1 MSVSE
6 VSRSNKKSIA
16 LAENQ
21 GRHHEFIKDN
31 LPGWVLQ
38 ATPQRRT
45 ALRNVGL
52 TLPAGYAT
60 AQKVHL
66 EALNSSSQQ
75 GFSSQNDV
83 DQLLADLKDAK
94 AFARPLVTSAIL
106 ERFKV
111 SIDVDKV
118 LLRYS
123 VPGTETF
130 ADATQISISLLD
142 AALHNFT
149 EADEVDTYAAHRIS
163 GGRVLLLSSQGKL
176 PFSVEDFAK
185 LCRQLDVGGQYQ
197 AHVNSIL
204 GIGKAEDVLRAKVVL
219 SQRQAFFAAIDLA
232 RMQGDIDRVTKD
244 SSVYNMLLGVNDK
257 SDNQRLDGKPVQYK
271 GLKLFGDTELVGI
284 VLIGPD
290 RNDSETVQ
298 RLVAYIPHDPVSPI
312 KEYPSARQFHFEL
325 RERLRDPAYQDFF
338 SRFVRQEDKASFF
351 SRLNDRL
358 TPLRQPPNSEFNA
371 RERIPDPDA
380 RIPVEETPVR
390 GDLWQFLFDQQLN
403 KLLDDA
409 RFVAV
414 STADVD
420 AQARHEKLL
429 GYLGV
434 ALSVLNVVA
443 LFVPP
448 LGVAM
453 MTVMAVQLTDELV
466 EGIESLAQGE
476 KDEGFAY
483 LMDVAQNLAQLAVGA
498 AVGAENA
505 EPVTPIR
512 RSAFFDSLK
521 QVTLPNGQTRL
532 WKPDLNRYELSK
544 ALPNGLKPDELGLL
558 RHDGQAYLSLE
569 DKLFKVSKDPQSDN
583 FRIEHPDRVD
593 AYKPLLEHNGA
604 GSWKTELDQPL
615 EWDKRKILRRLG
627 ASVDGLS
634 DETLEQILTTSGVHE
649 NVLRRLHVEHET
661 PPALL
666 ADTLTR
672 FKAHADA
679 LAGPEQILAN
689 RIGEEWADYAVRSMT
704 EMRGWPSDKAIEVFE
719 GPGLTG
725 KAIKEGYAE
734 AAVANTLQM
743 TWSDLLTGALPERVV
758 EFLDEPALREMLQE
772 WQPGNAL
779 RSQALREQ
787 WAALMR
793 ERKRQLFDLLYRRRT
808 RSDDPLVNLL
818 KGDFAEISTSQAQ
831 ELLAEARP
839 SDMQHLTQ
847 KKRVPLR
854 LTQQALVA
862 SDQLRITRAY
872 EGLYLDALHSDDT
885 ARLELHSLAALPG
898 WPTDLRLEVRE
909 DSFQGPLFDSL
920 GPVDAPI
927 RKVLVLDN
935 DGKYEARDASDQQLH
950 GADNLYA
957 AVLHAL
963 PDSQRT
969 TLGFDI
975 HEATRLQGQVR
986 AQPLARQKLESIL
999 EANRYRKPAYD
1010 PAVMRLRGGMPGY
1023 AQLSPQ
1029 RELLQIRMSS
1039 LYPGLSNEQV
1049 EMLLEQFEQ
1058 NGGSALQRVTALETE
1073 FNRFNATMQR
1083 WMNSPTESFR
1093 FGPAGVAEWR
1103 SRDQLYTALRQCW
1116 RRTGP
1121 QGGEV
1126 SGIFAPQALI
1136 LDGMPLDRHLA
1147 TLPPLEANFDHVT
1160 GLSLRNTGI
1169 GPGDEHFLQ
1178 AFRQVRELNLQGN
1191 RLTRLSQT
1199 ITDMRHL
1206 AYLILDDNMIELDA
1220 LAVARLRRMTQL
1232 KWLLLQNNPL
1242 RLAPDISQMPHLHVI
1257 RLNGTGLNS
1266 WPVGLF
1272 SKPRPRSIFLD
1283 LRNNPINQIPH
1294 VAPGSFRAELLART
1308 HISREPA
1315 WLSAQNLE
1323 ILKRY
1328 IESVGMDPER
1338 PYPPL
1343 GTVDSSE
1350 WAEGISEE
1358 QWRANQHIWNA
1369 VEDEFYSESFFSEI
1383 NRLTQ
1388 SADFKAGGEY
1398 RKELTAKVWRMLEA
1412 MSEDS
1417 ELRTKLF
1424 NEAATPTQCVDG
1436 GTQLFNAMGVEVLVK
1451 EAYDLIRPDLIE
1463 PRLLE
1468 LAWGKSRLDELGA
1481 IARKRVAERLK
1492 AGERFRRVDAQGEV
1506 TGTIDEVEVHL
1517 AYMTELA
1524 ERLDLPWQARG
1535 MQFRNIA
1542 GVTKEMI
1549 EAAFQRITVLE
1560 EGDLLRDRILDQ
1572 PLWIIWL
1579 ESENKEVLSGFR
1591 HRIDVVTELYDALQR
1606 RAEETGISVAQKAEL
1621 EAEIK
1626 ALAVE
1631 AGRSENEFANGRG
1644 MTEEEYTQALNDIDV
1659 QMKAQMST
1667 LTQQAMDR
1675 AGLQRVD
1682 IPFTIDPN
1690 YSG

>member
-1 MSVSE
+1 MSVPELPRLNKNSITSSE
-6 VSRSNKKSIA
+6 NK
-16 LAENQ
+16 
-21 GRHHEFIKDN
+21 GRHHEFIKDK
-31 LPGWVLQ
+31 LPGWILQ
-38 ATPQRRT
+38 AAPHRHKG
-45 ALRNVGL
+45 LRDVGL
-52 TLPAGYAT
+52 KIPAGYET
-60 AQKVHL
+60 APKAHL
-66 EALNSSSQQ
+66 EALKSSSRQS
-75 GFSSQNDV
+75 FSSQNDV
-83 DQLLADLKDAK
+83 DQFLANLNGAK
-94 AFARPLVTSAIL
+94 AFARPLLRAAIL

-111 SIDVDKV
+111 SVDVDNV
-118 LLRYS
+118 MLRYS
-123 VPGTETF
+123 APGTETF
-130 ADATQISISLLD
+130 ADATPISISLLD

-149 EADEVDTYAAHRIS
+149 EADEVDTYAAHRVR
-163 GGRVLLLSSQGKL
+163 GMRVLLLSSQGRL

-185 LCRQLDVGGQYQ
+185 LCRQLDVGGKYQ
-197 AHVNSIL
+197 AHVNSVL

-244 SSVYNMLLGVNDK
+244 SSAYNMLLGLADNWE
-257 SDNQRLDGKPVQYK
+257 NQRLDGKPVRCN

-290 RNDSETVQ
+290 RSDSETVQ

-338 SRFVRQEDKASFF
+338 SRFVRQEDKARFF

-358 TPLRQPPNSEFNA
+358 TPLRQPPNGEFNV
-371 RERIPDPDA
+371 RERIPDPNA
-380 RIPVEETPVR
+380 RIPMEEAPVR
-390 GDLWQFLFDQQLN
+390 GDLWHFLFDQHLN
-403 KLLDDA
+403 KLLGDA
-409 RFVAV
+409 KFVAV
-414 STADVD
+414 STADAD
-420 AQARHEKLL
+420 AQALHEKLL

-453 MTVMAVQLTDELV
+453 MTVMAAQLTNELV
-466 EGIESLAQGE
+466 EGVESLAQGE

-483 LMDVAQNLAQLAVGA
+483 LMDVAQNLAQLAVFA
-498 AVGAENA
+498 VVGAENA
-505 EPVTPIR
+505 ELVTPIR
-512 RSAFFDSLK
+512 RSPFFDSLK
-521 QVTLPNGQTRL
+521 QVALPNGQTRL

-544 ALPNGLKPDELGLL
+544 ALPNGVKPDELGLL
-558 RHDGQAYLSLE
+558 RHDGQTYLPLQG
-569 DKLFKVSKDPQSDN
+569 KLFKVSKDPQSNN

-593 AYKPLLEHNGA
+593 VYKPLLEHNGA
-604 GSWKTELDQPL
+604 GSWKTELDRPL
-615 EWDKRKILRRLG
+615 EWDKGQMLRRLG
-627 ASVDGLS
+627 ASVDGLG
-634 DETLEQILTTSGVHE
+634 DETLEQVLTASGVHE

-689 RIGEEWADYAVRSMT
+689 RLGEEWANYAVRSMT
-704 EMRGWPSDKAIEVFE
+704 EMDGWPSDKAIEVHQ
-719 GPGLTG
+719 GAGLTG
-725 KAIKEGYAE
+725 ASIKEGYAQ
-734 AAVANTLQM
+734 ASAANTLQL
-743 TWSDLLTGALPERVV
+743 TWSDLLSGALPERVV
-758 EFLDEPALREMLQE
+758 KFLDEPALREMLQE
-772 WQPGNAL
+772 WQSGDVL
-779 RSQALREQ
+779 RAQALREQ

-793 ERKRQLFDLLYRRRT
+793 QRKRQLFDLLYRRRT
-808 RSDDPLVNLL
+808 RSDDPLVSLL

-839 SDMQHLTQ
+839 CDMQHLTE

-898 WPTDLRLEVRE
+898 WPTDVRLEIRE
-909 DSFQGPLFDSL
+909 YSFQGPLFDSL
-920 GPVDAPI
+920 GPDDAPI

-935 DGKYEARDASDQQLH
+935 GKYEARDASDQQLH

-963 PDSQRT
+963 PDAQRR

-975 HEATRLQGQVR
+975 HEDARLQRVVR
-986 AQPLARQKLESIL
+986 ARPLARQKLEAIL
-999 EANRYRKPAYD
+999 QANPNRKQEYD
-1010 PAVMRLRGGMPGY
+1010 PTVMRLRGGMPGY
-1023 AQLSPQ
+1023 TRLSPQ
-1029 RELLQIRMSS
+1029 RYMLQRRTTS
-1039 LYPGLSNEQV
+1039 LYPGLSNEEV
-1049 EMLLEQFEQ
+1049 EALIEQWEHA
-1058 NGGSALQRVTALETE
+1058 GGAPQRLTAMEAE
-1073 FNRFNATMQR
+1073 FDRFNATMQS

-1093 FGPAGVAEWR
+1093 FSPAGVAEWS
-1103 SRDQLYTALRQCW
+1103 SRNQLYKALRQCW
-1116 RRTGP
+1116 QRTGP
-1121 QGGEV
+1121 RGPEV

-1147 TLPPLEANFDHVT
+1147 TMPGLEANFDHVT

-1169 GPGDEHFLQ
+1169 GPGEAHFLQ
-1178 AFRQVRELNLQGN
+1178 PFRQVRELNLEGN
-1191 RLTRLSQT
+1191 RLTRLSQG
-1199 ITDMRHL
+1199 ICDMRHL
-1206 AYLILDDNMIELDA
+1206 THLVLNDNLIELDA
-1220 LAVARLRRMTQL
+1220 LAVARLRSMTQL
-1232 KWLLLQNNPL
+1232 KWLALQNNPL
-1242 RLAPDISQMPHLHVI
+1242 RLAPDISLMPHLHVI
-1257 RLNGTGLNS
+1257 RLNGTGLTS

-1272 SKPRPRSIFLD
+1272 SQLRPRSIFLD
-1283 LRNNPINQIPH
+1283 LRDNPINQIPQ

-1308 HISREPA
+1308 FISREPP
-1315 WLSAQNLE
+1315 WLSAENLE
-1323 ILKRY
+1323 TLKLY

-1338 PYPPL
+1338 PYPPM

-1350 WAEGISEE
+1350 WAQGLSEE
-1358 QWRANQHIWNA
+1358 QWRANQEIWNA
-1369 VEDEFYSESFFSEI
+1369 VEDEFHSESFFSEI

-1388 SADFKAGGEY
+1388 SADFRADGEY
-1398 RKELTAKVWRMLEA
+1398 RQELTAKVWRMLEA
-1412 MSEDS
+1412 MARDS
-1417 ELRTKLF
+1417 ELRTRLF
-1424 NEAATPTQCVDG
+1424 NEAAVPTRCVDG
-1436 GTQLFNAMGVEVLVK
+1436 GTQLFNAMGVEVLAK
-1451 EAYDLIRPDLIE
+1451 EAYDLIRADLIE
-1463 PRLLE
+1463 PQLLE
-1468 LAWGKSRLDELGA
+1468 LARGKSRLDELGA
-1481 IARKRVAERLK
+1481 IARKRVAERLA
-1492 AGERFRRVDAQGEV
+1492 AGERFTRVDAQGNIS
-1506 TGTIDEVEVHL
+1506 GSIDEVEVHL

-1549 EAAFQRITVLE
+1549 EAAFQRITALE

-1572 PLWIIWL
+1572 PLWKIWL
-1579 ESENKEVLSGFR
+1579 ERENEKTLNGFR
-1591 HRIDVVTELYDALQR
+1591 HRVDVVIDLYDALQR
-1606 RAEETGISVAQKAEL
+1606 RAEETGLSVAQKAEL

-1626 ALAVE
+1626 ALAAE
-1631 AGRSENEFANGRG
+1631 AGRSENEFAHGRG
-1644 MTEEEYTQALNDIDV
+1644 MTEEEYAQALNDIDT
-1659 QMKAQMST
+1659 QRKAKMST

-1675 AGLQRVD
+1675 AGIQRVD